1 MAQVAASNTS
11 SSSVIT
17 NVKTFF
23 RFLYFSLHYILHR
36 YIAVPRQ
43 ISSAPRTLHDV
54 LSHAAQQYPN
64 QELAFITSSA
74 HDSSIQTKTF
84 AAFNQNVRNLA
95 RAMVDWNK
103 PAGSIVVVYLTEH
116 EDNMAAVWACLLA
129 GYVPCL
135 QPALSAQQAHK
146 EGHVAHIKNLFS
158 SATWLTNEV
167 GAEQVSSIKGLE
179 IHLLSDLR
187 VAAKNYNVSA
197 SWIARE
203 VVPEE
208 EAILFLTSG
217 STGFSKAVVHT
228 HQTIIAAC
236 YAKGSDYDLTPETKV
251 LNWVGFDHVAGSL
264 EMHIAPLLFGASQLH
279 VHASAILADPL
290 RFLRLIDEKSINI
303 AFAPNFLLAKL
314 TRDLEKKNEL
324 HGAFDLSSLKRVN
337 SGGEA
342 VVSKTAQSFAATLK
356 TLGQDSSKVSF
367 TVSPGF
373 GMTETCAGCVYGP
386 VDLSTSIPKHEF
398 LELGR
403 PIPGCEMRIVDP
415 EDGRTLRSDG
425 ESGELQVR
433 GPMVFVRYYNNPEAT
448 ASSFVEGGWFRTGDV
463 GIIESGVMRLS
474 GRIKDTVIVH
484 GVSYGI
490 PELETHLQ
498 TVEGVTHSFLA
509 AAPYRAPGQDT
520 EGFVIFYSPS
530 FDLNDKDASTKLSA
544 THTALKDISVKM
556 ITLPPQ
562 LIIPIP
568 VNQMEKTTLGKLSRA
583 RLLAQFK
590 QGALAKHTARAEELL
605 SEARGATFITPS
617 SASEKALANIYAGIF
632 NLGENEVSA
641 SDNFFEL
648 GGTSIDVIRL
658 KREAEAHFELPE
670 VPIIQILKHPIV
682 ASLANYVD
690 ALRNKDGKQQEYDP
704 IVPLQLTGKKT
715 PIFFVHPGVGEVL
728 IFVNLAKYFQNE
740 RPFYALRARGFEPG
754 QPMFTS
760 MDEMVSCY
768 AAAVKR
774 TQPVGPYAIAG
785 YSYGGV
791 VAFEVA
797 KRLEAMG
804 EEVKLTGLINIP
816 PHIADRMHEI
826 DYTGGMLNLSYFLGL
841 ISKND
846 ANDLAPALKPL
857 TPKEQVDIVWK
868 MAPPER
874 IVELQLTP
882 EKLDHWVAIARSL
895 IECGKDYVPSGSVS
909 SVDVF
914 YAIPLRGTK
923 SDWLNKQLKPWAGF
937 SRGEPTYTDVPGQHY
952 TLMDF
957 NHVPQFQKIFRARLE
972 ARGL

>member
-1 MAQVAASNTS
+1 
-11 SSSVIT
+11 
-17 NVKTFF
+17 
-23 RFLYFSLHYILHR
+23 
-36 YIAVPRQ
+36 
-43 ISSAPRTLHDV
+43 
-54 LSHAAQQYPN
+54 
-64 QELAFITSSA
+64 
-74 HDSSIQTKTF
+74 
-84 AAFNQNVRNLA
+84 
-95 RAMVDWNK
+95 
-103 PAGSIVVVYLTEH
+103 
-116 EDNMAAVWACLLA
+116 
-129 GYVPCL
+129 
-135 QPALSAQQAHK
+135 PALSAQRAHK
-146 EGHVAHIKNLFS
+146 EGHVAHIKHLFS
-158 SATWLTNEV
+158 SAIWLTNEA
-167 GAEQVSSIKGLE
+167 GAEQVNSIDGLE
-179 IHLLSDLR
+179 IHLLSELK
-187 VAAKNYNVSA
+187 ASAETLSVSTK
-197 SWIARE
+197 WIAHE
-203 VVPEE
+203 AKPDD

-228 HQTIIAAC
+228 HRTILAAC
-236 YAKGSDYDLTPETKV
+236 YAKGESYGLTSDSKV
-251 LNWVGFDHVAGSL
+251 MNWVGFDHVAGSL
-264 EMHIAPLLFGASQLH
+264 EMHIAPLLYGASQLH
-279 VHASAILADPL
+279 VHASAILSDPL
-290 RFLRLIDEKSINI
+290 RFLRLIDEKAIQL

-314 TRDLEKKNEL
+314 TRDLEKRTDL
-324 HGAFDLSSLKRVN
+324 YGAFDLSSLRRIN

-342 VVSKTAQSFAATLK
+342 VVSKTAQAFAVTLK
-356 TLGQDSSKVSF
+356 SLGRNADKVSF
-367 TVSPGF
+367 TISPGF
-373 GMTETCAGCVYGP
+373 GMTETCAGCIYNP
-386 VDLSTSIPKHEF
+386 VDVLAAQPKHEF
-398 LELGR
+398 LDLGR
-403 PIPGCEMRIVDP
+403 PIDGCEMRIVNP
-415 EDGRTLRSDG
+415 EDGASLRRDG

-433 GPMVFVRYYNNPEAT
+433 GPMVFARYYGNPEAT

-463 GIIESGVMRLS
+463 GIIENGIMRLS

-509 AAPYRAPGQDT
+509 AAPYRAPGHET
-520 EGFVIFYSPS
+520 EGFVIFYSPT
-530 FDLNDKDASTKLSA
+530 FDLDSEDASTRLAA
-544 THTALKDISVKM
+544 THGALKDVSVKM

-562 LIIPIP
+562 LIVPIP

-583 RLLAQFK
+583 RLLTLFK
-590 QGALAKHTARAEELL
+590 QGGLAKHIARAEELL
-605 SEARGATFITPS
+605 SEARGATFIAPS
-617 SASEKALANIYAGIF
+617 TDSEKALANIYAGIF
-632 NLGENEVSA
+632 NLNEQDISA

-658 KREAEAHFELPE
+658 KREAEAHFDLPE
-670 VPIIQILKHPIV
+670 IPIIQILKHPIV
-682 ASLANYVD
+682 SSLANYAD
-690 ALRNKDGKQQEYDP
+690 ALRNRDGKQQEYDP

-760 MDEMVSCY
+760 MEEMVTCY
-768 AAAVKR
+768 ADAVKR

-804 EEVKLTGLINIP
+804 EEVKLTGLVNIP

-826 DYTGGMLNLSYFLGL
+826 DYTGGMLNLAYFLGL

-846 ANDLAPALKPL
+846 ATDLAPTLKPL
-857 TPKEQVDIVWK
+857 PPREQVDIVWK

-874 IVELQLTP
+874 IVELQITP

-895 IECGKDYVPSGSVS
+895 IECGKEYVPSGSVS

-914 YAIPLRGTK
+914 YAIPLRGSK
-923 SDWLNKQLKPWAGF
+923 SDWLNNQLKPWTGF
-937 SRGEPTYTDVPGQHY
+937 SRGEPSFTDVPGQHY

-957 NHVPQFQKIFRARLE
+957 DHVPQFQKIFRSRLE